1 MSQGNC
7 LVTFAQGYCYEQF
20 LTNSI
25 ESELIQFLYHMEI
38 SNWSDN
44 CQMYYNYEKQAY
56 KLSSSL
62 QVEKASQKAFIETV
76 WKEDKIVVQDFVVQ
90 SLPSCPQGYHQ
101 V

>member
-1 MSQGNC
+1 
-7 LVTFAQGYCYEQF
+7 
-20 LTNSI
+20 
-25 ESELIQFLYHMEI
+25 
-38 SNWSDN
+38 
-44 CQMYYNYEKQAY
+44 MYYNYEKQAY

-90 SLPSCPQGYHQ
+90 SLPSGPQGYHQ